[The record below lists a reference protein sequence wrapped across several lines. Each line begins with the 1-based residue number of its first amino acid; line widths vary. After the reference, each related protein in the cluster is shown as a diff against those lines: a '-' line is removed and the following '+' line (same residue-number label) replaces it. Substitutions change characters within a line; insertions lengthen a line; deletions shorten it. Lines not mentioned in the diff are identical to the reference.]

1 MNKKLY
7 KKIIKYLMKV
17 KFKIKEKMISM
28 KEEIKIEKQEEI
40 KFLIF
45 NNLGIKRREKIEMK
59 INEIKNLTIY
69 YYDHENNKIYINNF
83 KYFKI
88 SKKFYFLYFY
98 LNLDQFQLLKLFL
111 VFDENLNFNKSFIEN
126 NEQKNNNYF
135 KENKKEKN
143 KIKINDKEILIKFN
157 EYEIK
162 QTFLNYENIL
172 KKMFSSGSYVFRIDI
187 GLYRYIIKKFN
198 LFKVYCIEFME
209 Y

>member
-28 KEEIKIEKQEEI
+28 KEEIKIEMKQEEI
-40 KFLIF
+40 NFLIF
-45 NNLGIKRREKIEMK
+45 NNLAIKRREKIEMK

-157 EYEIK
+157 EFEIK

-198 LFKVYCIEFME
+198 LFKKYIV
-209 Y
+209 